1 MARTIAAM
9 DNANIPDPIFDRTA
23 RTWEVELL
31 ISGVAVFAML
41 QLPGWLDDRVFELEP
56 RLGEDWRP
64 VLLMSYFYAK
74 SAAVVLAVTFAL
86 HLLLRAQWIALVGMH
101 SVYPRGVLLERL
113 RMGPIQRAI
122 EEARPENTEDAIER
136 ADNRASVVF
145 AIGVTVAFI
154 IASVCVFFCGSL
166 LLVTGL
172 SQALDWG
179 LDPIKM
185 MTLVFAMFMAPFL
198 AAATIDQGF
207 AGRLRP
213 DGPVHRATH
222 AVLSFYIRIGMGR
235 RSNRIIALL
244 TSNGGERRMLA
255 LVFGAMIAAIL
266 GVSVAFTAMR
276 ASSVIGS
283 YGLFPDLPALRIDSA
298 HYDDQRN
305 PARDDALPFVQ
316 SSVVTGPYL
325 ELVVPYRPN
334 RAGEAMRRTCTQM
347 KGLTGDALAMAR
359 LACLQ
364 ALHAVTLDGAPLVN
378 LHYEIASDPRTDRP
392 ALLAMIDVRSLA
404 KGRHELHVARP
415 PRGGRAPDPDNPEP
429 GFHRIVFWR

>member
-1 MARTIAAM
+1 MES
-9 DNANIPDPIFDRTA
+9 ANNPDPIFERTA

-56 RLGEDWRP
+56 RLGDDWRT

-74 SAAVVLAVTFAL
+74 SAAVVLAVTFAM

-101 SVYPRGVLLERL
+101 SVYPGGVLLERL

-122 EEARPENTEDAIER
+122 EQARPESTEDAIER

-145 AIGVTVAFI
+145 AIGVSIAFI
-154 IASVCVFFCGSL
+154 IGAICFFFCGSF

-172 SQALDWG
+172 SQALDWSV
-179 LDPIKM
+179 DPFKM
-185 MTLVFAMFMAPFL
+185 MMLVFAVVMIPFL
-198 AAATIDQGF
+198 GATSIDQGF

-213 DGPVHRATH
+213 GGPVHRATH
-222 AVLSFYIRIGMGR
+222 AVLRFYTRIGMGR
-235 RSNRIIALL
+235 RNNRILALL

-255 LVFGAMIAAIL
+255 LVFGAMIAAIV
-266 GVSVAFTAMR
+266 GVLVAFAAMR
-276 ASSVIGS
+276 ASGLVGS
-283 YGLFPDLPALRIDSA
+283 YGLFPDIPALRIDPA

-316 SSVVTGPYL
+316 SSVVTGPFL
-325 ELVVPYRPN
+325 QLVVPYRPN
-334 RAGEAMRRTCTQM
+334 RAGEAMRKTCTQA
-347 KGLTGDALAMAR
+347 KGLTGDGLAMAR
-359 LACLQ
+359 LACLHQ
-364 ALHAVTLDGAPLVN
+364 LHAVTLDGMPLAD

-404 KGRHELHVARP
+404 KGRHELRVARP
-415 PRGGRAPDPDNPEP
+415 PRGNRAPDPDNPDP

>member
-1 MARTIAAM
+1 MAATIAAM
-9 DNANIPDPIFDRTA
+9 ENANIPDPVFDRTA

-56 RLGEDWRP
+56 RLGDDWRP

-122 EEARPENTEDAIER
+122 EEARPDSTEDAIER

-154 IASVCVFFCGSL
+154 LASVCVFFCGSL

-179 LDPIKM
+179 LDPLEM
-185 MTLVFAMFMAPFL
+185 MTLVFVGFMAPFL
-198 AAATIDQGF
+198 AAATIDQWF

-213 DGPVHRATH
+213 DGPAHRAIR
-222 AVLSFYIRIGMGR
+222 AVLGFYTWIGMGR

-266 GVSVAFTAMR
+266 GVSIAFTAMR
-276 ASSVIGS
+276 ASGVVGS
-283 YGLFPDLPALRIDSA
+283 YGMFPDIPALRIESA

-325 ELVVPYRPN
+325 ELVVPFRPS
-334 RAGEAMRRTCTQM
+334 RAGEAMRQTCTQA
-347 KGLTGDALAMAR
+347 KGLTGDGLARAR

-364 ALHAVTLDGAPLVN
+364 RLHAVTLDGVPLAN
-378 LHYEIASDPRTDRP
+378 LQYEIASDPRTDRP
-392 ALLAMIDVRSLA
+392 ALLAMIDVRSLPE
-404 KGRHELHVARP
+404 GRHELHVARP
-415 PRGGRAPDPDNPEP
+415 PRGGRAPDPDNPDL

>member
-1 MARTIAAM
+1 M
-9 DNANIPDPIFDRTA
+9 DNAKIPEPILARTA

-56 RLGEDWRP
+56 RLADDWRS
-64 VLLMSYFYAK
+64 VLLLSYFYAK
-74 SAAVVLAVTFAL
+74 SAAVVLAVTFAM

-122 EEARPENTEDAIER
+122 EEARPESTEDAIER

-145 AIGVTVAFI
+145 AIGVSVAFI
-154 IASVCVFFCGSL
+154 LASVCVFFCGSF

-172 SQALDWG
+172 SQALDWR
-179 LDPIKM
+179 LNTFM
-185 MTLVFAMFMAPFL
+185 MMMLVFAVVMVPFL
-198 AAATIDQGF
+198 GAVAIDQGF

-213 DGPVHRATH
+213 GGPLHRATH
-222 AVLSFYIRIGMGR
+222 AVLSFYTRIGMGR
-235 RSNRIIALL
+235 RSNRIVALL

-255 LVFGAMIAAIL
+255 LVFGAMIAAIV
-266 GVSVAFTAMR
+266 GVLVAFAAMR
-276 ASSVIGS
+276 ASGVVGS
-283 YGLFPDLPALRIDSA
+283 YRLFPDIQALRIDPA

-305 PARDDALPFVQ
+305 PARAEALPFVQ
-316 SSVVTGPYL
+316 SNVVTGPYL

-334 RAGEAMRRTCTQM
+334 RAGAAMRQTCTQM
-347 KGLTGDALAMAR
+347 KGLTGNGRAMAR

-364 ALHAVTLDGAPLVN
+364 ALHAVTLDGEPVTD
-378 LHYEIASDPRTDRP
+378 LHYEVASDPRTDRP

-415 PRGGRAPDPDNPEP
+415 PRGSRAPDPENPDP
-429 GFHRIVFWR
+429 GFDRIVFWR

>member
-1 MARTIAAM
+1 M
-9 DNANIPDPIFDRTA
+9 DNANIPEPILARTA

-56 RLGEDWRP
+56 RLADDWRS
-64 VLLMSYFYAK
+64 VLLLSYFYAK
-74 SAAVVLAVTFAL
+74 SAAVVLAVTFAM

-122 EEARPENTEDAIER
+122 EEARPESTEDAIER

-145 AIGVTVAFI
+145 AIGVSVAFI
-154 IASVCVFFCGSL
+154 LASVCVFFCGSF

-172 SQALDWG
+172 SQALDWR
-179 LDPIKM
+179 LNTFM
-185 MTLVFAMFMAPFL
+185 MMMLVFAVVMVPFL
-198 AAATIDQGF
+198 GAVAIDQGF

-213 DGPVHRATH
+213 GGPLHRATH
-222 AVLSFYIRIGMGR
+222 AVLSFYTRIGMGR
-235 RSNRIIALL
+235 RSNRIVALL

-255 LVFGAMIAAIL
+255 LVFGAMIAAIV
-266 GVSVAFTAMR
+266 GVLVAFAAMR
-276 ASSVIGS
+276 ASGVVGS
-283 YGLFPDLPALRIDSA
+283 YRLFPDIQALRIDPA

-305 PARDDALPFVQ
+305 PARDEALPFVQ
-316 SSVVTGPYL
+316 SNVVTGPYL

-334 RAGEAMRRTCTQM
+334 RAGAAMRQTCTQM
-347 KGLTGDALAMAR
+347 KGLTGGGRAMAR

-364 ALHAVTLDGAPLVN
+364 ALHAVTLDGEPVTD
-378 LHYEIASDPRTDRP
+378 LHYEVASDPRTDRP

-415 PRGGRAPDPDNPEP
+415 PRGSRAPDPENPDP
-429 GFHRIVFWR
+429 GFDRIVFWR

>member
-1 MARTIAAM
+1 MAATIAAM
-9 DNANIPDPIFDRTA
+9 ENANNPDPIFDRTA

-122 EEARPENTEDAIER
+122 EESRHDSTEDAIER

-154 IASVCVFFCGSL
+154 LASVCVFFCGSL

-172 SQALDWG
+172 SQAFDWR
-179 LDPIKM
+179 LDPLKM
-185 MTLVFAMFMAPFL
+185 MMVVFAVFMAPFL
-198 AAATIDQGF
+198 AAATIDQGL

-213 DGPVHRATH
+213 GGSVHRATH
-222 AVLSFYIRIGMGR
+222 AVLSFYTRIGMGR

-255 LVFGAMIAAIL
+255 LVFGAMIAAIV
-266 GVSVAFTAMR
+266 GVSIAFTAMR
-276 ASSVIGS
+276 SSSVVGS
-283 YGLFPDLPALRIDSA
+283 YGLFPDIPALRIDSA

-325 ELVVPYRPN
+325 ELVVPFRPS
-334 RAGEAMRRTCTQM
+334 RAGEAMRQTCTQM

-359 LACLQ
+359 LTCLHQ
-364 ALHAVTLDGAPLVN
+364 LHAVTLDGMPLAN
-378 LHYEIASDPRTDRP
+378 LRYEIASDPRTDRP

-404 KGRHELHVARP
+404 KGRHELRVARP
-415 PRGGRAPDPDNPEP
+415 PRGNRAPDPDSPDP

>member
-9 DNANIPDPIFDRTA
+9 DNANSPDPIFDRTA

-41 QLPGWLDDRVFELEP
+41 QLPGWLDDRVFALEP
-56 RLGEDWRP
+56 RLGDDWRS
-64 VLLMSYFYAK
+64 VLLLSYFYAK
-74 SAAVVLAVTFAL
+74 SATVVLAVTFAM

-122 EEARPENTEDAIER
+122 EEARPESTEDAIER

-145 AIGVTVAFI
+145 AIGVSIAFI
-154 IASVCVFFCGSL
+154 IGAICVFFCGSL

-172 SQALDWG
+172 SQALDWR
-179 LDPIKM
+179 LDPFMTM
-185 MTLVFAMFMAPFL
+185 MLVFAAVMAPFL
-198 AAATIDQGF
+198 GASAIDQWF

-213 DGPVHRATH
+213 GGPVHRATH
-222 AVLSFYIRIGMGR
+222 SVLSFYTRIGMGR
-235 RSNRIIALL
+235 RNNRIVALL

-255 LVFGAMIAAIL
+255 LVFGAMIAAIV
-266 GVSVAFTAMR
+266 GVSVAFAAMR
-276 ASSVIGS
+276 APGVLGS
-283 YGLFPDLPALRIDSA
+283 YGLFPDIPALRIDPA

-316 SSVVTGPYL
+316 SNVVTGPYL
-325 ELVVPYRPN
+325 ELVVPFRPT
-334 RAGEAMRRTCTQM
+334 RAGVAMRQTCAQM
-347 KGLTGDALAMAR
+347 QGLSGDGLARAR

-364 ALHAVTLDGAPLVN
+364 ALHAVTLDGAPVTD
-378 LHYEIASDPRTDRP
+378 LHYEVASDPRTDRP
-392 ALLAMIDVRSLA
+392 ALLAMIDVRALA

-415 PRGGRAPDPDNPEP
+415 PRGGRAPDPDNPDH

>member
-9 DNANIPDPIFDRTA
+9 DNANIPDTILGRTA

-56 RLGEDWRP
+56 RLGDDWRP
-64 VLLMSYFYAK
+64 VLLLSYFYAK
-74 SAAVVLAVTFAL
+74 SAAVVLAVTFAM

-101 SVYPRGVLLERL
+101 SVYPRGVLLDRL

-122 EEARPENTEDAIER
+122 EEARPETTEDAIER

-145 AIGVTVAFI
+145 AIGVSVAFI
-154 IASVCVFFCGSL
+154 IASVCIFFCGSL

-172 SQALDWG
+172 SQALDWR
-179 LDPIKM
+179 LDPFM
-185 MTLVFAMFMAPFL
+185 MMMLVFAVVMVPFL
-198 AAATIDQGF
+198 GAAAIDQGF

-213 DGPVHRATH
+213 GGTAHRATH
-222 AVLSFYIRIGMGR
+222 AVLSFYTRIGMGR

-255 LVFGAMIAAIL
+255 LVFGAMIAAIV
-266 GVSVAFTAMR
+266 GVSVAFATMR
-276 ASSVIGS
+276 ASGVVGS
-283 YGLFPDLPALRIDSA
+283 YGLFPDIAALRIDSA

-316 SSVVTGPYL
+316 SSVVTGPYV

-334 RAGEAMRRTCTQM
+334 RAGAALRKTCAQM
-347 KGLTGDALAMAR
+347 KGLSGDGQAMAR

-364 ALHAVTLDGAPLVN
+364 ALHAVTLDGEPLSD
-378 LHYEIASDPRTDRP
+378 LHYEVASDPRTDRP

-415 PRGGRAPDPDNPEP
+415 PRGDRAPDPDNPDP

>member
-1 MARTIAAM
+1 MAATIAAM
-9 DNANIPDPIFDRTA
+9 DNANLPDPIFDRTA

-41 QLPGWLDDRVFELEP
+41 QLPGWLDDRVFALEP
-56 RLGEDWRP
+56 RLGDDWRP
-64 VLLMSYFYAK
+64 VLLLSYFYAK
-74 SAAVVLAVTFAL
+74 SAAVVLAVTFAM

-122 EEARPENTEDAIER
+122 EEARPESTEDAIER

-145 AIGVTVAFI
+145 AIGVSIAFI
-154 IASVCVFFCGSL
+154 LGSICVFFCGSL
-166 LLVTGL
+166 LLVTGVT
-172 SQALDWG
+172 QALGWRV
-179 LDPIKM
+179 DPFVTM
-185 MTLVFAMFMAPFL
+185 MLVFAVVMLPFL
-198 AAATIDQGF
+198 LAVGIDQGF

-213 DGPVHRATH
+213 GGALHRATH
-222 AVLSFYIRIGMGR
+222 AVLSFYTRIGMGR
-235 RSNRIIALL
+235 RNNRIIALL

-255 LVFGAMIAAIL
+255 VVFGAMIAAII
-266 GVSVAFTAMR
+266 GVSLSFAAMR
-276 ASSVIGS
+276 ATSVVGS
-283 YGLFPDLPALRIDSA
+283 YGLFPDTQALRIDPA

-316 SSVVTGPYL
+316 SNVITGPYL

-334 RAGEAMRRTCTQM
+334 RAGAAMRKTCAQP
-347 KGLTGDALAMAR
+347 KGLTGDGLAKAR
-359 LACLQ
+359 LDCLQ
-364 ALHAVTLDGAPLVN
+364 ALHAVTLDGQALAD
-378 LHYEIASDPRTDRP
+378 LHYEVASDPRTDRP
-392 ALLAMIDVRSLA
+392 ALMAMIDVRSLA

-415 PRGGRAPDPDNPEP
+415 PRGNRAPDPDNPDP